1 MPLDPIEVAPVPMH
15 LASIEPGIELGGGK
29 EPYRACES
37 VYRLVRLQA
46 SDPVQEILPASED
59 REIAYV
65 LALDDDIVINTKMGD
80 AQNGAGMLIQHTNP
94 VPYPIRH
101 DGVLYASAQT
111 FSGAGANSRVSV
123 SAVYR
128 K

>member
-1 MPLDPIEVAPVPMH
+1 MPLDPIDVAPVPMH
-15 LASIEPGIELGGGK
+15 LVSVGPDVELGGGK
-29 EPYRACES
+29 QPSRACES

-46 SDPVQEILPASED
+46 SDPVQELLPASED

-80 AQNGAGMLIQHTNP
+80 AQNGAGMVIQHTNP

-101 DGVLYASAQT
+101 DGVLYAASQT
-111 FSGAGANSRVSV
+111 FSSNGSSRISV